1 MICKDPQIDQKLQ
14 EIAMSVVSDSLF
26 TDCALLFPPFY
37 IALGCLIVAAS
48 QTSKNLKKWILE
60 MNIDYSIVYEVAQ
73 KMTEYY
79 SIKDFD
85 EIMLKD
91 FLKF

>member
-60 MNIDYSIVYEVAQ
+60 MNIDYSIV
-73 KMTEYY
+73 
-79 SIKDFD
+79 I
-85 EIMLKD
+85 
-91 FLKF
+91 FLKISIIIYKSNK